1 MPLEAR
7 TEDRA
12 AYLVGAA
19 HPDADD
25 AIVEQALSILER
37 RMRRAGEALTSPK
50 DVFAYFRLRIGAL
63 EREVFQVA
71 LLDSQNRLIH
81 AEELFRGTLTQTSV
95 YPREVVKLA
104 LKHNAAAVI
113 FSHNHPSGC
122 VEPSNADIRL
132 TEIIKSAL
140 ALVDIQVLDHVVV
153 SASDATSFAERGLL

>member
-1 MPLEAR
+1 MNLEAR

-12 AYLVGAA
+12 PYHVGA
-19 HPDADD
+19 PDDD

-37 RMRRAGEALTSPK
+37 RMRRAGEAITSPK

-113 FSHNHPSGC
+113 FSHNHPSGH

-153 SASDATSFAERGLL
+153 SASGATSFAERGLL

>member
-12 AYLVGAA
+12 PYHVGATL
-19 HPDADD
+19 DED
-25 AIVEQALSILER
+25 AIVEQAISILER
-37 RMRRAGEALTSPK
+37 RMRRAGEAITSPK
-50 DVFAYFRLRIGAL
+50 DVFAYFRLRIGAM

-113 FSHNHPSGC
+113 FSHNHPSGH
-122 VEPSNADIRL
+122 VEPSNADIRI
-132 TEIIKSAL
+132 TEVLKSAL
-140 ALVDIQVLDHVVV
+140 DLVGIQVLDHVVV
-153 SASDATSFAERGLL
+153 SAYDATSFAERGLL

>member
-1 MPLEAR
+1 MNLEAR

-12 AYLVGAA
+12 AYHVGATL
-19 HPDADD
+19 DDD
-25 AIVEQALSILER
+25 AIVEQAISILER

-81 AEELFRGTLTQTSV
+81 AEELFRGTLTQVSV

-104 LKHNAAAVI
+104 LRHNAAAVI
-113 FSHNHPSGC
+113 FSHNHPSGHA
-122 VEPSNADIRL
+122 EPSNADIRI
-132 TEIIKSAL
+132 TEALKSAL
-140 ALVDIQVLDHVVV
+140 DLVGIQVLDHVVV
-153 SASDATSFAERGLL
+153 SAYDATSFAERGLL

>member
-1 MPLEAR
+1 M
-7 TEDRA
+7 
-12 AYLVGAA
+12 VGAA

-63 EREVFQVA
+63 EREVFEVA

-104 LKHNAAAVI
+104 LKYNAAAVI
-113 FSHNHPSGC
+113 FSHNHPSGY

>member
-1 MPLEAR
+1 MNLEAR

-12 AYLVGAA
+12 AYII
-19 HPDADD
+19 DATLDDD
-25 AIVEQALSILER
+25 AIVDRALSILER
-37 RMRRAGEALTSPK
+37 RMRRAGEAITSPK

-104 LKHNAAAVI
+104 LKHNAAAAI
-113 FSHNHPSGC
+113 FAHNHPSGAT
-122 VEPSNADIRL
+122 EPSEADQLITSTL
-132 TEIIKSAL
+132 KSAL
-140 ALVDIQVLDHVVV
+140 GLIDVRVLDHIVV
-153 SASDATSFAERGLL
+153 SATSSTSFAERGLL

>member
-12 AYLVGAA
+12 AYHVGA
-19 HPDADD
+19 PDDD
-25 AIVEQALSILER
+25 AIVEQAISILER

-50 DVFAYFRLRIGAL
+50 DVFAFFRLRIGAL

-71 LLDSQNRLIH
+71 LMDSQNRLIH

-104 LKHNAAAVI
+104 LKYNAAAVI
-113 FSHNHPSGC
+113 FSHNHPSGH
-122 VEPSNADIRL
+122 VEPSNADIRI
-132 TEIIKSAL
+132 TEVLKSAL
-140 ALVDIQVLDHVVV
+140 DLVGIQVLDHVVV
-153 SASDATSFAERGLL
+153 SAYDATSFAERGLL